1 MLLKALEKSWKSPGI
16 ISYQTC
22 MNHVLANNALP
33 LAIEIQGFCLM
44 HSVRMLKGLTTYC
57 SICAAVIFLM
67 NFFLTWVHGHL
78 SVRWLTVLCLLDFS
92 FRRVMNKAVAPGCGA
107 ITSISR
113 SIFC

>member
-1 MLLKALEKSWKSPGI
+1 
-16 ISYQTC
+16 

-44 HSVRMLKGLTTYC
+44 HEVRLATYC

-78 SVRWLTVLCLLDFS
+78 SQLAHVVVTGCLYPLIVL
-92 FRRVMNKAVAPGCGA
+92 
-107 ITSISR
+107 
-113 SIFC
+113 